1 MGVSV
6 SVAEADLD
14 ADVYDAACAAFET
27 RSTAVSTDL
36 GTATLAV
43 ETLRTAG
50 ELGFLDIHARR
61 NRAGSPFSFRY
72 AGRVAEA
79 AGYWLVHPLVVHHLC
94 AIAVADEA
102 RIPEAA
108 YEGLVTGTVPSLF
121 AWRESPAAC
130 ELVVPGAVDGAGA
143 LFLASGPDAPE
154 LIAPDRFRLARGDER
169 YRTAAWGGTVVT
181 VDDAAGDSGEAGD
194 PGAVGARVHGQGLD
208 ILSPDLLLAG
218 ALAGMYVLGG
228 ARRLVDVSVQYA
240 GQRVQF
246 GQPIATFQ
254 VLKHALADAEI
265 AIQHAR
271 TLTLGVLTDAG
282 APASDGDD
290 PIRDRALAKIAADRA
305 ASAAAETALQV
316 HGGIGFTWES
326 VVHQYLKAFV
336 DLAAAPLPSA
346 LMMTLAWREA
356 AAAAESGR

>member
-1 MGVSV
+1 V

-27 RSTAVSTDL
+27 RSTAVRTDL
-36 GTATLAV
+36 DIVTLAAG
-43 ETLRTAG
+43 TLRTAG

-79 AGYWLVHPLVVHHLC
+79 AGYWLAHPLVVHHLC

-102 RIPEAA
+102 RMPEAA
-108 YEGLVTGTVPSLF
+108 YEGLITGTVPSLF
-121 AWRESPAAC
+121 AWRESPAAR
-130 ELVVPGAVDGAGA
+130 ELLVPGAVDGAGA
-143 LFLASGPDAPE
+143 LFLATGPDAPE
-154 LIAPDRFRLARGDER
+154 FIAPDRFRLSRGDER
-169 YRTAAWGGTVVT
+169 YRTATWGGTVVT
-181 VDDAAGDSGEAGD
+181 LDDATSEVGD

-228 ARRLVDVSVQYA
+228 ARRLVDISVQYA

-254 VLKHALADAEI
+254 ALKHALADAEI

-282 APASDGDD
+282 APTSDGDD
-290 PIRDRALAKIAADRA
+290 PIRDRVLAKIAADRA
-305 ASAAAETALQV
+305 SSAVAETALQV

-346 LMMTLAWREA
+346 LMLTLAWRKA

>member
-1 MGVSV
+1 VSV
-6 SVAEADLD
+6 SVAEAGLD

-27 RSTAVSTDL
+27 RSTAVRTDL
-36 GTATLAV
+36 DPVTLAA

-61 NRAGSPFSFRY
+61 SRAGSPFSFRY

-79 AGYWLVHPLVVHHLC
+79 AGYWLAHPLVVHHLC
-94 AIAVADEA
+94 AVAVADEA
-102 RIPEAA
+102 RMPRAA
-108 YEGLVTGTVPSLF
+108 YEGLITGTVPSLF
-121 AWRESPAAC
+121 AWRESPAAR

-143 LFLASGPDAPE
+143 LFLATGQDAPKF
-154 LIAPDRFRLARGDER
+154 LAPGRFRLARGDEH
-169 YRTAAWGGTVVT
+169 YRTAIWGGTVVT
-181 VDDAAGDSGEAGD
+181 VDDAAGDSGGAGD
-194 PGAVGARVHGQGLD
+194 HGTTGACVHGQGLD
-208 ILSPDLLLAG
+208 VLSPDLLLAG

-228 ARRLVDVSVQYA
+228 AQRLVEISVRYA
-240 GQRVQF
+240 GQRAQF

-254 VLKHALADAEI
+254 ALKHALADAEI

-271 TLTLGVLTDAG
+271 ALTLGVLTDAG
-282 APASDGDD
+282 APSSDDND
-290 PIRDRALAKIAADRA
+290 AIRDRVLAKIAADRA
-305 ASAAAETALQV
+305 ASAAGETALQV

-346 LMMTLAWREA
+346 LTLTIAWRKA
-356 AAAAESGR
+356 AAAAGNGR